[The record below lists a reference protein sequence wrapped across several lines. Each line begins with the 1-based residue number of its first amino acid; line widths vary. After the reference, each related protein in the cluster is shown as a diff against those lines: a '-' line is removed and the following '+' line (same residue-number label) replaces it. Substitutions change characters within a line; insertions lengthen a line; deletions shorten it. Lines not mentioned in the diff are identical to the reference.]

1 MSAQMLT
8 YTHQIV
14 VYSVVSFV
22 VHLILTMIVIVM
34 LIQTKDCMK
43 ELASLHDQCE
53 QMKAALEEKAGE
65 YSSLQKQIKE
75 KQIEFINL
83 QNKYVSQKRIYERYL
98 NQKLEEIESDGK
110 EESGEADN
118 GQGSLSE
125 QTGE

>member
-1 MSAQMLT
+1 MTAEVIGYAHQMVT
-8 YTHQIV
+8 YA
-14 VYSVVSFV
+14 VVSFV

-83 QNKYVSQKRIYERYL
+83 QNKYVSQKRIYEKYL

-110 EESGEADN
+110 EESGEAGN